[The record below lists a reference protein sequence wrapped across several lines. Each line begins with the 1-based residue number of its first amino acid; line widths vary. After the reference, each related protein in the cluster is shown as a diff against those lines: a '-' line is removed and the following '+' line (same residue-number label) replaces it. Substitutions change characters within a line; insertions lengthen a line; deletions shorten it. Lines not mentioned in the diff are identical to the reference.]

1 MAAEIDVEVF
11 ADYFQ
16 IYLADPLLKD
26 DWSDAWQT
34 PSALVDRFIVHPR
47 ILGFCTGR
55 NATVPL
61 RVVSHEG
68 VPELSGE
75 LARADHAVRAGLST
89 TGPRLIVA
97 GCTEYWPTAF
107 SLDLGPGLY
116 GAAFLSFDLA
126 SVRGLEGNDR
136 YELHIWPV
144 IEKPKSEVLV
154 RWHPRNSPL

>member
-1 MAAEIDVEVF
+1 MAGGPFHPLPRSRGFHRRRRCDHPSLSRGFNGSFGTPNRLTCGGAVRKRDPFFSQIGEASMAAEIDVEVF

-61 RVVSHEG
+61 RV
-68 VPELSGE
+68 
-75 LARADHAVRAGLST
+75 
-89 TGPRLIVA
+89 
-97 GCTEYWPTAF
+97 
-107 SLDLGPGLY
+107 SLTK
-116 GAAFLSFDLA
+116 A
-126 SVRGLEGNDR
+126 SLN
-136 YELHIWPV
+136 YL
-144 IEKPKSEVLV
+144 
-154 RWHPRNSPL
+154 